1 MRNWNY
7 NNAIKNEDGSKKSD
21 NWMIY
26 PRVYEVNDICFKA
39 HWGSGSHLSIE
50 RTIEAIKGLGYR
62 WDKMEKDARELFY
75 RWEVCAGRTKKPKKT
90 IAYKHIDSFRPKER
104 YQMDTVYLSD
114 YLVSD
119 KRYLFT
125 MVDHFS
131 KFGWAVVI
139 YNKKSETIIKAFKSC
154 LVSHF

>member
-1 MRNWNY
+1 MQENY
-7 NNAIKNEDGSKKSD
+7 FIVEKFVLVEQKS
-21 NWMIY
+21 
-26 PRVYEVNDICFKA
+26 
-39 HWGSGSHLSIE
+39 
-50 RTIEAIKGLGYR
+50 
-62 WDKMEKDARELFY
+62 
-75 RWEVCAGRTKKPKKT
+75 KKT
-90 IAYKHIDSFRPKER
+90 IAYKHIDNFRPKER

-139 YNKKSETIIKAFKSC
+139 YNKK
-154 LVSHF
+154 